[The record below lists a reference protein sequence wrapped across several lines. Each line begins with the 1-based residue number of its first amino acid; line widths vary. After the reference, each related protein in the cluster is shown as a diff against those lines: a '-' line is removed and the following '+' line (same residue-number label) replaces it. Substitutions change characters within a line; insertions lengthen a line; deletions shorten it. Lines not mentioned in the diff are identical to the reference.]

1 MLKRI
6 ISLLIIL
13 SVLSV
18 GFTVSADFTDLTN
31 LALNKTVSSTTAA
44 TRTQYVTDG
53 SNAES
58 TRNNAWFGSGTGK
71 HFVVDLGEISTFNT
85 IVIYE
90 YSQKITGYK
99 IETSSDNSVWSTF
112 AESSNEEFFTASTG
126 VTNQYL
132 ATLTFTD
139 TTAQY
144 IKFTVKTATGTF
156 YIQEIE
162 VYNDPN
168 VNVNPPEGGEE
179 PEEPTPDDPVIEDP
193 QNFAKYKS
201 VEVSKVTSGK
211 DHTKVTDGIKNIST
225 SADSWNVK
233 AGNYIIID
241 LASQKS
247 FDCVVLY
254 EYSHIRTKG
263 FIIET
268 SNDKSDWTKVFSDE
282 DEFLTGYGGTTS
294 ATSNAPHYYGKFLFD
309 KTTAQYVKITV
320 VGIDSTMPAYIE
332 EIEVY
337 DQTNMPAIEEGEE
350 IVDITLDPPVVVNDL
365 PYEDENFHI
374 YLFLGQSNMAGRGA
388 LLKEDYV
395 VVDNAYLLNSD
406 GNWEYAQVYPKE
418 GSQYSVYQGYNR
430 YSNVDEDSKNRAN
443 PALSFTRTMRENL
456 SEDIGIGIISNAK
469 GGTTVKQ
476 WQKDYVTSD
485 GSDNLYKKTLGRT
498 KAALEKG
505 GVIKGIMWLQGDSD
519 AANDGYLDNL
529 KIFVDDLRADLNLNE
544 NEVPFIAS
552 QYVPA
557 KVEQNAAIAN
567 IASTVTNSDYIS
579 SEGTDSVGDNL
590 HFDGESQ
597 RLLGCRYAEKIMNK
611 VYGKNITATELYN
624 SVYLVRPDDLP
635 DAFNVPIDKFTSDEE
650 ENDSVT
656 VKNHLGEMQTI
667 TGHYMVLLTKV
678 APGTSDYTL
687 EEYGISISEDGINYH
702 QDAKSLVE
710 LTANNAY
717 CMLVHNLKASKTY
730 YFRPYAVYKDASGNL
745 WTVNGEEVITH
756 EVK

>member
-1 MLKRI
+1 MNKRCLHSYTI
-6 ISLLIIL
+6 MIPDLNHLEEICQDIKEQYESGVCSCALFEMTLVPEGNPPADKVTIL
-13 SVLSV
+13 CKKYEKFKQKLDSMGIPNGVLVQASV
-18 GFTVSADFTDLTN
+18 GHGWVLGEMFPYQTHVNFNDG
-31 LALNKTVSSTTAA
+31 KA
-44 TRTQYVTDG
+44 TR
-53 SNAES
+53 
-58 TRNNAWFGSGTGK
+58 
-71 HFVVDLGEISTFNT
+71 VVCPCDNGFKEYIYNVMATIASYNPDHIMVDDDFRTIWYKGEGCACPI
-85 IVIYE
+85 
-90 YSQKITGYK
+90 
-99 IETSSDNSVWSTF
+99 
-112 AESSNEEFFTASTG
+112 
-126 VTNQYL
+126 
-132 ATLTFTD
+132 
-139 TTAQY
+139 
-144 IKFTVKTATGTF
+144 
-156 YIQEIE
+156 
-162 VYNDPN
+162 
-168 VNVNPPEGGEE
+168 
-179 PEEPTPDDPVIEDP
+179 
-193 QNFAKYKS
+193 
-201 VEVSKVTSGK
+201 
-211 DHTKVTDGIKNIST
+211 
-225 SADSWNVK
+225 
-233 AGNYIIID
+233 
-241 LASQKS
+241 
-247 FDCVVLY
+247 
-254 EYSHIRTKG
+254 
-263 FIIET
+263 
-268 SNDKSDWTKVFSDE
+268 
-282 DEFLTGYGGTTS
+282 
-294 ATSNAPHYYGKFLFD
+294 
-309 KTTAQYVKITV
+309 
-320 VGIDSTMPAYIE
+320 
-332 EIEVY
+332 
-337 DQTNMPAIEEGEE
+337 
-350 IVDITLDPPVVVNDL
+350 
-365 PYEDENFHI
+365 
-374 YLFLGQSNMAGRGA
+374 
-388 LLKEDYV
+388 
-395 VVDNAYLLNSD
+395 
-406 GNWEYAQVYPKE
+406 
-418 GSQYSVYQGYNR
+418 
-430 YSNVDEDSKNRAN
+430 
-443 PALSFTRTMRENL
+443 
-456 SEDIGIGIISNAK
+456 
-469 GGTTVKQ
+469 
-476 WQKDYVTSD
+476 
-485 GSDNLYKKTLGRT
+485 
-498 KAALEKG
+498 EKG